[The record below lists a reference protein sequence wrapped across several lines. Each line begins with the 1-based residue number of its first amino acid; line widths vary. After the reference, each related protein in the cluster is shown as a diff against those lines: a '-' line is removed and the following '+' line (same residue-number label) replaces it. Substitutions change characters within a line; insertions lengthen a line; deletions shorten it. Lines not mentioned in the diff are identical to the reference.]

1 MSLVQISGNA
11 SGTGTLTVAAPSTN
25 TNRTLTLPDNTGTLL
40 STGSTFAGT
49 GPAFSAYPNTNHAI
63 TNGGYAQIQNNTEEF
78 DTASRYNNTG
88 ATVGGI
94 PAYSFLP
101 NVEGYYQVSAAAY
114 PFTSTT
120 ATNISIYKNGTTF
133 KTTSN
138 LASTSSCS
146 ISTLIY
152 FNGSTDYISA
162 YVYVSGATPLITGL
176 ATLTFFQAAFVRA
189 A

>member
-11 SGTGTLTVAAPSTN
+11 SGTGTLTIAAPNTN

-49 GPAFSAYPNTNHAI
+49 GPAFSATMSANQSVTASTYT
-63 TNGGYAQIQNNTEEF
+63 QVQFSSEDF

-101 NVEGYYQVSAAAY
+101 NVEGYYQISAAVY
-114 PFTSTT
+114 PNTT
-120 ATNISIYKNGTTF
+120 VTGINCAIYKNNSIFRVNGGTTV
-133 KTTSN
+133 
-138 LASTSSCS
+138 SSELS
-146 ISTLIY
+146 VLIY
-152 FNGSTDYISA
+152 LNGSTDYISIFGFLVGTTPA
-162 YVYVSGATPLITGL
+162 INGGSTVSYFT
-176 ATLTFFQAAFVRA
+176 AAMVRA

>member
-25 TNRTLTLPDNTGTLL
+25 TNRTLTLPDNTGTLI

-49 GPAFSAYPNTNHAI
+49 GPAFSATMSANQSVTTSTYT
-63 TNGGYAQIQNNTEEF
+63 QVQFNTEDF

-101 NVEGYYQVSAAAY
+101 NVEGYYQISAAVY
-114 PFTSTT
+114 PNTT
-120 ATNISIYKNGTTF
+120 VTGINCAIYKNNALIRVNGGTTV
-133 KTTSN
+133 
-138 LASTSSCS
+138 SSELS
-146 ISTLIY
+146 LLVY
-152 FNGSTDYISA
+152 LNGSTDYISIFGYLVGTTPA
-162 YVYVSGATPLITGL
+162 INGGSTVSYFT
-176 ATLTFFQAAFVRA
+176 AAMVRA